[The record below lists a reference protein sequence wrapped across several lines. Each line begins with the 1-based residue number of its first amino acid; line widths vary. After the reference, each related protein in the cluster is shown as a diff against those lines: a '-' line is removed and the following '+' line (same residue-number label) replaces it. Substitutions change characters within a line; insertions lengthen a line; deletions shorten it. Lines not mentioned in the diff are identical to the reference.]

1 MVGAG
6 LERSNKEEAE
16 VRAFLRLKGE
26 ARLGDRGIKA
36 LVERFGSGS
45 RALRARGCQLP
56 LLEGEGEGS
65 WPRDWL
71 AEGIGVLPMTSERYP
86 KVLHQLADPP
96 PLLFFK
102 GKLDLLSG
110 PTVAVVGSR
119 KASEAGRRTAG
130 ILAMTLARSGVTVIS
145 GMALG
150 IDGAA
155 HRGAL
160 EQGGNTAAV
169 LGSGLQVV
177 YPGSHRPLFRKLA
190 SRGLLLSEFLPEE
203 AAFPHHFP
211 KRNRIIA
218 ALSQAVI
225 VVEAGARSGALI
237 TVDHALDL
245 GREVLA
251 VPGSVHNPQAS
262 GSNRLLREGAG
273 VIMDPTAIVQD
284 LRDLGLAVGEPAPI
298 SSVSEPELL
307 GIPQDL
313 RRLWDALSANPLG
326 VEDVA
331 KGAAMSFPQALA
343 GLSTLELGGWVRQC
357 PGMRFRRR

>member
-1 MVGAG
+1 VVGAG
-6 LERSNKEEAE
+6 LELSSREEAE
-16 VRAFLRLKGE
+16 VRAFLTLKKESG
-26 ARLGDRGIKA
+26 LGDRGIKA

-45 RALRARGCQLP
+45 RALRARGYQLH
-56 LLEGEGEGS
+56 LLKAEEEGS
-65 WPRDWL
+65 CHRGWL

-86 KVLHQLADPP
+86 KVLHQLTDPP

-102 GKLDLLSG
+102 GNQDLLSG
-110 PTVAVVGSR
+110 ATVAIVGSR
-119 KASEAGRRTAG
+119 TASEAGRRTAG
-130 ILAMTLARSGVTVIS
+130 ILAGTLARSGVTVIS

-160 EQGGNTAAV
+160 EEGGNTAAV
-169 LGSGLQVV
+169 LGSGLRVV
-177 YPGSHRPLFRKLA
+177 YPGSHRPLFRKLS
-190 SRGLLLSEFLPEE
+190 SRGLVLSEFLPPE
-203 AAFPHHFP
+203 AALPHHFP

-237 TVDHALDL
+237 TVDHGLDL

-251 VPGSVHNPQAS
+251 VPGSVQNPRAL
-262 GSNRLLREGAG
+262 GSNRLLREGAR
-273 VIMDPTAIVQD
+273 VITDPTAVVQD
-284 LRDLGLAVGEPAPI
+284 LRDLGLSIREAAPT
-298 SSVSEPELL
+298 SPRSEPEVL
-307 GIPQDL
+307 GIPRDL
-313 RRLWDALSANPLG
+313 RRLWGVLSATPMG
-326 VEDVA
+326 VEEVA

-343 GLSTLELGGWVRQC
+343 GLSTLELGGWARQC